1 MSEDLGNELPD
12 DLFHVLYEAEPE
24 EMHGKAIVIVT
35 VDSAGW
41 GHPAL
46 LSYREVGARDRST
59 LLVVTFNG
67 STTTRNMRANG
78 KLTVLFIDERM
89 TYYVKGAAAEIPAHR
104 IGASPNF
111 ATMSVAVTQVLR
123 DMPGEGEEESFLT
136 SGVTFRDT
144 RT

>member
-1 MSEDLGNELPD
+1 MSDDLGNELPD
-12 DLFHVLYEAEPE
+12 DLFHLLYEAEPDV
-24 EMHGKAIVIVT
+24 MHGKAIVIIT
-35 VDSAGW
+35 VDSNGF

-59 LLVVTFNG
+59 MRVVTFNG
-67 STTTRNMRANG
+67 TTTTNNMRANG
-78 KLTVLFIDERM
+78 KLTALFIDERM
-89 TYYVKGAAAEIPAHR
+89 TYYVKGTATEIPAHR

-111 ATMSVAVTQVLR
+111 VTMDVAITQVLR

-144 RT
+144 RK